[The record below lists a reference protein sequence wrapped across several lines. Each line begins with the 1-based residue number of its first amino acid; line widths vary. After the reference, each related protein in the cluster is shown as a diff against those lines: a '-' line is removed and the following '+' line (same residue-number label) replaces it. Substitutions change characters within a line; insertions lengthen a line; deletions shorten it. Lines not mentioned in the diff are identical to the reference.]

1 MIITSIAS
9 GSRGNCYHL
18 RHGNTSL
25 LIEAGVS
32 PKSVNNRGIKLSD
45 CSGLLISHEHYDHS
59 KYASIISNQYDV
71 TVYASKG
78 TFDVIDG
85 VNNNIPNK
93 VVIKRFEAFSIG
105 CFSILPFDVDHDA
118 NEPLGFVITTTD
130 TFERLV
136 FFTDTCRMR
145 YLFSHVKYLMAECNY
160 VNEILSN
167 AVAIGSIGKRAAS
180 RIRYSHMGLDELVDF
195 IGELDKSELSIIY
208 ALHLS
213 DRHSDEGLIKRTLQ
227 AAAGCAVYVC

>member
-9 GSRGNCYHL
+9 GSSGNCYHL

-45 CSGLLISHEHYDHS
+45 CSGLLISHEHIDHS
-59 KYASIISNQYDV
+59 KYASMISNKYDV
-71 TVYASKG
+71 TAYASKG
-78 TFDVIDG
+78 TFEGIDDD
-85 VNNNIPNK
+85 IPNK
-93 VVIKRFEAFSIG
+93 VIISRFEMFSIG
-105 CFSILPFDVDHDA
+105 CLNILPFDVDHDA
-118 NEPLGFVITTTD
+118 NEPLGFAITTID
-130 TFERLV
+130 THERLL

-145 YLFSHVKYLMAECNY
+145 YLFYNVKYLMAECNY

-167 AVAIGSIGKRAAS
+167 SVAIGSIGKRAAS

-195 IGELDKSELSIIY
+195 IGELDKSELTAIY

>member
-9 GSRGNCYHL
+9 GSHGNCYHL

-45 CSGLLISHEHYDHS
+45 CSGLLLSHEHYDHS
-59 KYASIISNQYDV
+59 KYASIISNKYDV

-130 TFERLV
+130 TFERLL

-167 AVAIGSIGKRAAS
+167 SVTIGSIGKRAAS

-195 IGELDKSELSIIY
+195 IGELDKSELTAIY

-227 AAAGCAVYVC
+227 AAAGCAVYIC